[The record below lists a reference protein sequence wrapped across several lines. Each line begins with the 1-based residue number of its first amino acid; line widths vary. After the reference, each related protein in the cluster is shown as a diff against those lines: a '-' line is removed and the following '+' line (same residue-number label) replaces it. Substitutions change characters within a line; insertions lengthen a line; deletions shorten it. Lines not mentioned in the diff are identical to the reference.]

1 MTAPVAPPPEAP
13 VSPGSPD
20 EAPAA
25 PAVPADAAVVPGTG
39 IPPGAAPP
47 ASLRVQGTLTQ
58 PEAAHSPHARGAP
71 CTMIILGGTGDLTRR
86 KLIPALFHLTCDGL
100 LPAEFHVV
108 GVAREIMT
116 DAAFRELMRAAVTEH
131 GDGAPDDGNW
141 ASFAARLH
149 YVGGDLDDAA
159 TYAALEE
166 RLSAIERGS
175 AGGNGEGRGR
185 LFHLALPPSV
195 YQEVLVHLSASGL
208 APRRDDPGSRP
219 WVRIIVEKPF
229 GRDLASARALNAAV
243 RAHFAEH
250 QVFRIDHYLGKD
262 TVQNLLV
269 FRFGNSIFEPVWNR
283 DHIARV
289 EITAAEVVGVEH
301 RAGYYE
307 EAGVV
312 RDMFQ
317 NHLLQLLAL
326 TAMEPPVAF
335 RAEAVRNEKVKVLEA
350 IRPLAAGDVARVA
363 VRGQYGPGTIDGTAV
378 PGYREEPGVAPGST
392 TPTYAA
398 LRLHVDN
405 WRWQGVPFILRSGKR
420 LARRDTEV
428 VIHFRRP
435 PHMVLPHGDGQPVE
449 GNCLTFQLQPE
460 EGLSLRFQVK
470 VPGVDMRM
478 TSASMDFSYAA
489 GFGAEEH
496 SAYETLL
503 LDAMTG
509 DATLFTRSDAVEAS
523 WRVVDPVIAAWEESP
538 PGDFPNYPAGTWG
551 PAASAQLSEGGPE
564 LP

>member
-1 MTAPVAPPPEAP
+1 MTAPVAPPPAP
-13 VSPGSPD
+13 ASPPAPAPGS
-20 EAPAA
+20 
-25 PAVPADAAVVPGTG
+25 
-39 IPPGAAPP
+39 APP
-47 ASLRVQGTLTQ
+47 ASLRVQSTLTE
-58 PEAAHSPHARGAP
+58 PHAARQSPHAWGAP
-71 CTMIILGGTGDLTRR
+71 CTMIILGASGDLSRR
-86 KLIPALFHLTCDGL
+86 KLIPALYHLSGDGL
-100 LPAEFHVV
+100 LPAEFRVI
-108 GVAREIMT
+108 GAAREAMT
-116 DAAFRELMRAAVTEH
+116 DDAFREAMRAAVGEH
-131 GDGAPDDGNW
+131 GEGATDPAKW
-141 ASFAARLH
+141 APFAARLS
-149 YVGGDLDDAA
+149 YVSGDLDDPA
-159 TYAALEE
+159 TYATLKE
-166 RLSAIERGS
+166 RLSAIEQEV

-195 YQEVLVHLSASGL
+195 YQRVLVHLSESGL
-208 APRRDDPGSRP
+208 APRRDDAASRP
-219 WVRIIVEKPF
+219 WVRVIVEKPF

-250 QVFRIDHYLGKD
+250 QLFRIDHYLGKD

-269 FRFGNSIFEPVWNR
+269 FRFGNSIFEPVWSR

-289 EITAAEVVGVEH
+289 EITAAEEVGVEH

-326 TAMEPPVAF
+326 TAMEPPATF

-350 IRPLAAGDVARVA
+350 VRPIARDDVARVA
-363 VRGQYGPGTIDGTAV
+363 VRGQYGPGTVGGTAV
-378 PGYREEPGVAPGST
+378 PGYREEPGVAPDSV
-392 TPTYAA
+392 TPTFAA

-435 PHMVLPHGDGQPVE
+435 PHLMLPQGDGQRIE
-449 GNCLTFQLQPE
+449 GNCLTFQIQPE
-460 EGLSLRFQVK
+460 EGLSLCFQVK
-470 VPGVDMRM
+470 VPGVEMRV

-489 GFGAEEH
+489 GFGAEQH

-503 LDAMTG
+503 LDAMAG

-523 WRVVDPVIAAWEESP
+523 WRVVDPVIAAWEASP
-538 PGDFPNYPAGTWG
+538 PDDFPNYPAGTWG
-551 PAASAQLSEGGPE
+551 PAAAARLSGGEPQLP
-564 LP
+564 

>member
-1 MTAPVAPPPEAP
+1 
-13 VSPGSPD
+13 
-20 EAPAA
+20 
-25 PAVPADAAVVPGTG
+25 
-39 IPPGAAPP
+39 
-47 ASLRVQGTLTQ
+47 
-58 PEAAHSPHARGAP
+58 
-71 CTMIILGGTGDLTRR
+71 MIILGASGDLTRR
-86 KLIPALFHLTCDGL
+86 KLIPALYHLTCDGL
-100 LPAEFHVV
+100 LPAEFHVI
-108 GVAREIMT
+108 GVSREPMT
-116 DAAFRELMRAAVTEH
+116 DEKFRAAMREAVADH
-131 GDGAPDDGNW
+131 GEGPVDPAGWAP
-141 ASFAARLH
+141 FAARLA
-149 YVGGDLDDAA
+149 YVSGDLDDPA
-159 TYAALEE
+159 TYVALEA
-166 RLSAIERGS
+166 RLAAIERGG
-175 AGGNGEGRGR
+175 AGSNGEGRGR

-195 YQEVLVHLSASGL
+195 YQGVLVHLSESGL
-208 APRRDDPGSRP
+208 APRRDDPAGRP

-262 TVQNLLV
+262 SVQNLLV
-269 FRFGNSIFEPVWNR
+269 FRFGNSIFEPVWTR

-289 EITAAEVVGVEH
+289 EITAAEAVGVEH

-350 IRPLAAGDVARVA
+350 IRPIAPGDVARVA
-363 VRGQYGPGTIDGTAV
+363 VRGQYGAGSIDGAPV
-378 PGYREEPGVAPGST
+378 PGYREEAGVAPGST
-392 TPTYAA
+392 TATYAA

-435 PHMVLPHGDGQPVE
+435 PHMVLPHGEGQPVE

-489 GFGAEEH
+489 GFGAEQH

-523 WRVVDPVIAAWEESP
+523 WRVVDPVIQAWEEAP

-551 PAASAQLSEGGPE
+551 PAASARLSEAE
-564 LP
+564 RQLP